1 MLFRKRDQKQL
12 IKAGAFL
19 SFLTIVLMIMIVSI
33 SKENSFFESKTIL
46 KARVSNVNNLQP
58 GSYVELRGIKIGS
71 VQNIEIVSDE
81 DVEITMKVLNSQ
93 IKWIKKDAKISIA
106 TAGLVGD
113 KFLEILPGSK
123 EAPSIDPSKDVL
135 STEKKEIFNELVDKG
150 GSIASSTE
158 KVLMHLEALVG
169 SQKFEE
175 FLLSLHKTSQ
185 NLEKITTEL
194 TKADLSNSIK
204 SLNKTTKRVDKIL
217 NRVEEGPGSLHSF
230 IYDDS
235 VHEDLRALLGGAQRN
250 KMIKYF
256 IRQSIKNS
264 ESKD

>member
-1 MLFRKRDQKQL
+1 MLFRKKDQRQL

-19 SFLTIVLMIMIVSI
+19 SFLTAVLMIMIISI
-33 SKENSFFESKTIL
+33 SKESSIFESKTTL
-46 KARVSNVNNLQP
+46 LARVSNVNNLQP

-71 VQNIEIVSDE
+71 VQHIEIVSDE
-81 DVEITMKVLNSQ
+81 EVEITMKVLNSQ

-123 EAPSIDPSKDVL
+123 DEPSIDPAKDIL
-135 STEKKEIFNELVDKG
+135 SSEKKEIFNELVDKG
-150 GSIASSTE
+150 GSIANSTE
-158 KVLMHLEALVG
+158 KVLLHLEALLG

-175 FLLSLHKTSQ
+175 FMSSLHKTSQ
-185 NLEKITTEL
+185 NLEKLTTEL
-194 TKADLSNSIK
+194 TKADLSHSIK
-204 SLNKTTKRVDKIL
+204 NLNKTTKRVDKIL
-217 NRVEEGPGSLHSF
+217 NQVEEGPGSLHSF

-256 IRQSIKNS
+256 IRQSIKKS
-264 ESKD
+264 DSKD